1 VLAEYRWLKPVVV
14 GQFEFLECTGENHL
28 RHTHFVALR
37 DNKKGKDVKE
47 AKEVVRD

>member
-1 VLAEYRWLKPVVV
+1 VLAEYRWLKPMIV
-14 GQFEFLECTGENHL
+14 GQVEFFEWTGENHL

-37 DNKKGKDVKE
+37 DNKK